1 MDTTI
6 YTSAWGNLAKR
17 MVKKRLLFF
26 GFIFIFLFSFSGAF
40 NTETAEGETVNLS
53 LSHIYPPTHFVHT
66 EMVTKWVE
74 EVEKENKG
82 YLKINV
88 FPGGTLL
95 TPAEAYDGVVSGTAD
110 IALGVFA
117 YTRGRFPVMEGF
129 ELPGIYFGSCT
140 ATTAVAWEGVK
151 NFRPK
156 ELNDTKLMF
165 LFSVGPG
172 SLYSKKK
179 VGTLSD
185 LKGMRIRAT
194 GLTAKSIK
202 AFGAVPV
209 AMPMPEAYEA
219 LSKGVVEGN
228 IGPPEILK
236 GLKQAEVTRYITI
249 LPPVYNSIQFMVINL
264 KKWNSLSGDVQMA
277 IEAINEGFNIRA
289 GQIWDSQMKANGI
302 DYAVNEHGLQI
313 VRLSEIDNNAAMAAM
328 QPLLDDY
335 VARMN
340 AKGLPG
346 QEILDFVRERA
357 AKYSKM
363 YPTGY

>member
-1 MDTTI
+1 ME
-6 YTSAWGNLAKR
+6 
-17 MVKKRLLFF
+17 KKRWMFLVFTLIVLLSFF
-26 GFIFIFLFSFSGAF
+26 GVF
-40 NTETAEGETVNLS
+40 NSAAAGETVTLS
-53 LSHIYPPTHFVHT
+53 LSHFFPASHFVHKIQVANWVK
-66 EMVTKWVE
+66 EVE
-74 EVEKENKG
+74 EASGGAV
-82 YLKINV
+82 KINV

-95 TPAEAYDGVVSGTAD
+95 KPRETYDGIVSGTAD
-110 IALGVFA
+110 IGIIVFA

-129 ELPGIYFGSCT
+129 ELPGIYFGSCA
-140 ATTAVAWEGVK
+140 ATTAVAEEGFAK
-151 NFRPK
+151 FNPK
-156 ELNDTKLMF
+156 ELSDTKMMYLY
-165 LFSVGPG
+165 SVGPG

-179 VGTLSD
+179 VSSLAD

-202 AFGAVPV
+202 AMGATPV

-236 GLKQAEVTRYITI
+236 GWKQAEVTKYITI
-249 LPPVYNSIQFMVINL
+249 LPPVYNALQASVMNL
-264 KKWNSLSGDVQMA
+264 KKWNSLPEKAKKA
-277 IEAINEGFNIRA
+277 IEKANEGYSLKA
-289 GQIWDSQMKANGI
+289 GLIWDAQMKANGI
-302 DYAVNEHGLQI
+302 DYGVEKHGMKI
-313 VRLSEIDNNAAMAAM
+313 VRLSEGDNKKAMALM

-340 AKGLPG
+340 KKGLPG
-346 QEILDFVRERA
+346 QDILDFVQERA

>member
-1 MDTTI
+1 M
-6 YTSAWGNLAKR
+6 SEQKGGKL
-17 MVKKRLLFF
+17 MEKKGILYSV
-26 GFIFIFLFSFSGAF
+26 FIFIFLFSFAGAF
-40 NTETAEGETVNLS
+40 NAATAEGQTVNLS
-53 LSHIYPPTHFVHT
+53 LSHFFPPTHFVNT
-66 EMVTKWVE
+66 EMVRQWVE
-74 EVEKENKG
+74 EVEKASNG
-82 YLKINV
+82 YIKINV

-95 TPAEAYDGVVSGTAD
+95 KAPETYDGVVSGTAD
-110 IALGVFA
+110 IAVGVFA

-151 NFRPK
+151 KFRPK

-165 LFSVGPG
+165 LYSVGPG

-179 VGTLSD
+179 VSTLED

-194 GLTAKSIK
+194 GLTAKSIQ
-202 AFGAVPV
+202 ALGAVPV

-236 GLKQAEVTRYITI
+236 GWKQAEVTNYITI
-249 LPPVYNSIQFMVINL
+249 LPPVYNSIQFVVMNL
-264 KKWNSLSGDVQMA
+264 KKWNSLPGDVQIA

-302 DYAVNEHGLQI
+302 DYAVNEYGLQI
-313 VRLSEIDNNAAMAAM
+313 VRLSEADNEKAMALM

-335 VARMN
+335 IARMDE
-340 AKGLPG
+340 KGLPG
-346 QEILDFVRERA
+346 QEIVEFVKERA